1 MLGFAHKG
9 TYNGSNE
16 RRLCRQ
22 GKAVFEGRIEKGW
35 RRLQRTSRAADSN
48 GVARIG
54 RVNHGED
61 QPGGVSSMVS
71 NRSNG
76 IYRSIIFAVAGLILI
91 GAGGKPAPRAD
102 TKQAQAA
109 QPVASKADNADPI
122 IPKTDKTESKDQ
134 GCKQGQDDRQSD
146 LCAQWKAADA
156 ATDAARSSD
165 TQTFIGWIGL
175 LLGGITMG
183 AAIAAA
189 LYARRA
195 AVATESTV
203 AIAQEAAKGADS
215 ALNIANRNADA
226 AVRLADQ
233 TEQNGKRQLRAY
245 LSIKSFTLEDTEW
258 DDDKFVL
265 NMEITN
271 NGVTPAYMDKI
282 VCVVRWAYE
291 GGDTKILDIDTRINT
306 KSHKDISIQIPM
318 PFHGSFE
325 ECEKDG
331 HVLIFGRIDY
341 KDVFEDAHTD
351 SFSFRTNADDF
362 GRFYDLDLPY
372 QFSAFPVKTILDA
385 IENEEAENESKGKGE
400 DV

>member
-1 MLGFAHKG
+1 MYHRNAVISESE
-9 TYNGSNE
+9 GSITMKTK
-16 RRLCRQ
+16 R
-22 GKAVFEGRIEKGW
+22 
-35 RRLQRTSRAADSN
+35 
-48 GVARIG
+48 
-54 RVNHGED
+54 
-61 QPGGVSSMVS
+61 GGVSSMVS

-91 GAGGKPAPRAD
+91 GAGGKPTPRAD

-109 QPVASKADNADPI
+109 QPEASKADN
-122 IPKTDKTESKDQ
+122 TDLIASITDRSESKDQ

-156 ATDAARSSD
+156 TNDAARSSA

-195 AVATESTV
+195 AVATEKTV
-203 AIAQEAAKGADS
+203 NIAQDAAAGAES

-226 AVRLADQ
+226 AVHLADQ

-245 LSIKSFTLEDTEW
+245 MSIKSFTLEDTDR
-258 DDDKFVL
+258 DDDKFFL

-271 NGVTPAYMDKI
+271 NGVTPAYLDKI

-291 GGDTKILDIDTRINT
+291 GGDTKILEIDTTINT
-306 KSHKDISIQIPM
+306 NSHKDISIQIPM
-318 PFHGSFE
+318 PFHGAFE

-341 KDVFEDAHTD
+341 KDVFEDTHSD

-385 IENEEAENESKGKGE
+385 IENEEAKNESKGSGE
-400 DV
+400 NA